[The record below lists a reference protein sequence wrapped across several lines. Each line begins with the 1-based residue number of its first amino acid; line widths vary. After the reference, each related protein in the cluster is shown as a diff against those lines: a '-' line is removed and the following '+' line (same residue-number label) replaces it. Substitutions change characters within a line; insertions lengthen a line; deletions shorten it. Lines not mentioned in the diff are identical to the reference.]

1 MPGRLHRV
9 GRVPE
14 DGGRTYPAHG
24 GVPSEGGGRSREET
38 RRRGA
43 VDRPGR
49 YLYLEVRPRT
59 GPTRRNR
66 GGDARAGFP
75 IGFCGSVA
83 VGPVVK
89 HPGANTRAPRATH
102 GAAARLTWKQV
113 AAFRLSRHHL
123 SERAP
128 KGTLTSVVRDMT
140 GPQAQ
145 VLSAA
150 QISLWARVRDLR
162 VEDVESA
169 LGRDRTLV
177 KAWAMRRTL
186 FLLPSEDLAIFVRG
200 SARRADKELRW
211 VRGRGFSDRVIEGLI
226 QATLDALDRPITR
239 RELAERVSQAL
250 GTRMRASRHA
260 GWGNRAKVPGV
271 AVRGLTFPAG
281 YLLHLAGARGVA
293 CSGPSRGNEPTFVRA
308 DAWIP
313 GWRDVPREQ
322 AEPELLRRYLR
333 AFGPATPSDFSL
345 WAGMTLGDARE
356 IWARIA
362 AEIVPVTVNGWEAAV
377 LRDDLPQLERSPMER
392 PPVRLLPY
400 FDSFL
405 LGHREREHLV
415 RTKDRGRVY
424 RPQGWIAPVVLVE
437 GRVAGVWAHASKGHR
452 LRVRVTKLATMPGR
466 IRAGIHEEARDLG
479 RFLGYPNVDVRIA

>member
-1 MPGRLHRV
+1 MGEADL
-9 GRVPE
+9 
-14 DGGRTYPAHG
+14 GGKPH
-24 GVPSEGGGRSREET
+24 SLEG
-38 RRRGA
+38 
-43 VDRPGR
+43 
-49 YLYLEVRPRT
+49 
-59 GPTRRNR
+59 
-66 GGDARAGFP
+66 AG
-75 IGFCGSVA
+75 ISNGFCG
-83 VGPVVK
+83 
-89 HPGANTRAPRATH
+89 TRPYSSDVTDKVTNSMARKATH
-102 GAAARLTWKQV
+102 ANAALVTWSQV
-113 AAFRLSRHHL
+113 AAFRLSHHHL

-128 KGTLTSVVRDMT
+128 SGTLTSVVRDMA

-162 VEDVESA
+162 VGDVEAA
-169 LGRDRTLV
+169 LGRDQTLA

-313 GWRDVPREQ
+313 EWRDVPREQ

-362 AEIVPVTVNGWEAAV
+362 AEIVPVTVDGWEAAV
-377 LRDDLPQLERSPMER
+377 LRDDLPQLERSRMER

-415 RTKDRGRVY
+415 ATKDRGRVY
-424 RPQGWIAPVVLVE
+424 RPQGWIAPVVLVD
-437 GRVAGVWAHASKGHR
+437 GRVAGVWAHARKGDR
-452 LRVRVTKLATMPGR
+452 LHVRVTKFASMSEP
-466 IRAGIHEEARDLG
+466 IKAGIRDEARNLG
-479 RFLGYPNVDVRIA
+479 RFLGSPNVEVRIA